1 MVPVASLSDDARRLT
16 VTSLQVCAMVGNLA
30 WEIGRG
36 LGGQA
41 HMANDSLV
49 DELAAVPSPTTRSVG
64 QGPFGEHVHIPVN
77 PSE

>member
-16 VTSLQVCAMVGNLA
+16 VTSLQVCATVGTWA

-41 HMANDSLV
+41 HMASDSLV
-49 DELAAVPSPTTRSVG
+49 DELAAVPSHTACRVG
-64 QGPFGEHVHIPVN
+64 QGPCEEHVHIPVN